1 MILVT
6 GATGSFGNA
15 VVQSLLKTTPAS
27 RIAVLVRD
35 QAKAQALKALGV
47 EIRVGDYTN
56 YDSLVKAFTGI
67 DQLLFVSGNDIANR
81 TPQQANVVKA
91 AQKAGVKHVVY
102 TSFQRKNETTSSPIA
117 FVAKAHLETEEGLK
131 GSGMTYTILRNS
143 IYMDMLPIFIGDK
156 VLETGTIFLP
166 AGEGK
171 VAYALRTD
179 MAEAAA
185 NILTTKGHDNK
196 VYEIAGNKAWSY
208 SEIAEIISEVS
219 GKPVSYVSPAR
230 EIFRAEMSKAGVPE
244 QYIGVF
250 VGFSEAARQGEF
262 RDTDPT
268 LEKLL
273 GRKPTSVREYL
284 QKVYA
289 PSASVPA

>member
-6 GATGSFGNA
+6 GATGPFGNA
-15 VVQSLLKTTPAS
+15 VVTSLLKNTPAS
-27 RIAVLVRD
+27 SIAVLARD
-35 QAKAQALKALGV
+35 PAKVEILKARGV
-47 EIRVGDYTN
+47 EIRVGDYAD
-56 YDSLVKAFTGI
+56 YDSLVKAFKGI

-91 AQKAGVKHVVY
+91 AREAGVKHVVY

-117 FVAKAHLETEEGLK
+117 FVAKAHLETEKGLK
-131 GSGMTYTILRNS
+131 ESGMAYTILRNN

-185 NILTTKGHDNK
+185 NILTTKGHENK
-196 VYEIAGNKAWSY
+196 SYEINGNKAWSY
-208 SEIAEIISEVS
+208 NEIAEIISEVS
-219 GKPVSYVSPAR
+219 GKPVKYIAPTR
-230 EIFRAEMSKAGVPE
+230 EVFQTEMAKAGVPD
-244 QYIGVF
+244 QYIGLF
-250 VGFSEAARQGEF
+250 AGFSEAARQGEF
-262 RDTDPT
+262 DHTDPT

-273 GRKPTSVREYL
+273 GRKPVSLREYL
-284 QKVYA
+284 QQVYA
-289 PSASVPA
+289 ASAGIPA